1 MPEQFMCK
9 NSECVHES
17 QRCDG
22 KADCSDETDEFD
34 CGGKASDNFWAV
46 VLLLRQ
52 CFFNVQYQGYLLSY
66 HVFITELCLCFC
78 VVCCIIIQLLVTI
91 LFSDIPCLY
100 YLMLSIL
107 GVNMVPCL
115 AK

>member
-52 CFFNVQYQGYLLSY
+52 CFFNVQYVSGLPFILPRVYHRTVPLL
-66 HVFITELCLCFC
+66 LCC
-78 VVCCIIIQLLVTI
+78 V
-91 LFSDIPCLY
+91 LY
-100 YLMLSIL
+100 YHPIV
-107 GVNMVPCL
+107 GHHFVF
-115 AK
+115 